1 MSIITSMFVPF
12 NRPQLTLFYNVV
24 LLVIGFFIFGK
35 RFTVRTGYVAI
46 LNSLTALALERV
58 FPIDGSLTD
67 NKMLEL
73 IFTLLM
79 SSVGSAILFNLAAS
93 SGGTDIIAMIMKKY
107 TSLEVGKSLLVV
119 DSIFT
124 IASIKIFGI
133 EIGLFSI
140 LGLMMKGIFV
150 DAIIG
155 SMNTAKLFIIITSK
169 TEEVGNFIK
178 KDLNRSATIIDA
190 RGLYKGSDISV
201 FFCVTSTFE
210 SAKFRSFIKKIDP
223 YSFITILNTSSI
235 IGKGWYSS
243 DEALDSNEWL
253 LNSRS
258 AGKILVGRWL
268 KMRKIVKIILCS
280 LLTLNLTFTSFASDD
295 QPVKEGADQKAGEK
309 IIITESVTPVTKY
322 AENPNA
328 NDKKDE
334 TRPNEDK
341 PEANKK
347 EETNPVKN
355 PDPKKEDSAYK
366 DSKEKSGENKES
378 TNENSQKSQ
387 DPDMDRIDK
396 VVDELVQKLDKNSN
410 LSKALSEMQTSKN
423 TDKKVTIKSKDVS
436 KKTEEVLKD
445 YNKKIQT
452 ASTEKEKIRLE
463 NEAAQKIKSIG
474 SENTS
479 QTTNNKNVDDLD
491 ENIPEKKKKILL
503 EVKPEKEEDDEDRN
517 QILALNPTN
526 DGEEE
531 GKFFLKKPLVII
543 TLIFIIAIVIAIGI
557 VIRNNDRR
565 EKLKENR

>member
-46 LNSLTALALERV
+46 LNSLTALALGRV

-253 LNSRS
+253 LNSPN

-268 KMRKIVKIILCS
+268 KMRKIIKIILCS

-295 QPVKEGADQKAGEK
+295 QPVKEGTDQKAGEK
-309 IIITESVTPVTKY
+309 IIITESVTPVTKP

-334 TRPNEDK
+334 TKPNEDK
-341 PEANKK
+341 PVANKK

-355 PDPKKEDSAYK
+355 PDPKKEDSVYK

-387 DPDMDRIDK
+387 DPDMDSIDK

-423 TDKKVTIKSKDVS
+423 TDKKATIKSKDVS

-474 SENTS
+474 SENIS
-479 QTTNNKNVDDLD
+479 QTTDNKNVDDLD

-531 GKFFLKKPLVII
+531 EKFFLKNPLVII

-565 EKLKENR
+565 EKLKESR